1 MANKPIIIALDFPT
15 ATLAERF
22 MTQVDPG
29 QCRVK
34 IGKELFTAVGPE
46 IVRRA
51 VSLGFD
57 VFLDL
62 KFHDIPNTVAGA
74 VRVAAEL
81 GVWMMNVHASGGVAM
96 MSEARSALDGGAGPR
111 PLLIAVTVLTSLAA
125 SDLQQL
131 GIPSEPAEQVSRLAG
146 LTAQCGLDGVVCS
159 AAETPMLRQQ
169 FPGEFALVTPGIR
182 RPEDASGDQKRVF
195 GPSDAM
201 AMGSS
206 YLVVGRP
213 ITQAESPAEALA
225 HFNSAAAGVS

>member
-1 MANKPIIIALDFPT
+1 
-15 ATLAERF
+15 
-22 MTQVDPG
+22 
-29 QCRVK
+29 
-34 IGKELFTAVGPE
+34 
-46 IVRRA
+46 
-51 VSLGFD
+51 
-57 VFLDL
+57 
-62 KFHDIPNTVAGA
+62 
-74 VRVAAEL
+74 
-81 GVWMMNVHASGGVAM
+81 MMNVHASGGVAM

-195 GPSDAM
+195 SPSDAM

-225 HFNSAAAGVS
+225 HFNSAVAGVS